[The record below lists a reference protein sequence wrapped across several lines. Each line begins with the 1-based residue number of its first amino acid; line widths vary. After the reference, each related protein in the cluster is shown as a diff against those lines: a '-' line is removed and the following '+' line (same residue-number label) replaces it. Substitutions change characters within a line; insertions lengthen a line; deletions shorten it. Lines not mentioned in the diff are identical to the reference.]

1 MNTLD
6 ALPLVVEDLSCTVPG
21 RVLFDRF
28 SLTVHPGEAV
38 AVVGPSGAGK
48 STLLSTILGLRKPAH
63 GSVVVCGQDVH
74 AIGRRQMVRLR
85 REAIGI
91 VFQDGELLAE
101 LTAAENV
108 AVAAML
114 TMADP
119 TGAMSLAEQV
129 VTSLGV
135 PPDTSADDLSG
146 GERQRTALARALVNR
161 PRLVLADEPTGSLDT
176 TTRDEVADMLFAVPV
191 ERGCGLL
198 LVTHDP
204 AVAGRA
210 DRVVELDTS
219 QHDVATRLA
228 DLDQVVG

>member
-6 ALPLVVEDLSCTVPG
+6 AVPLVVEDLSCTVPG
-21 RVLFDRF
+21 RRLFDHF
-28 SLTVHPGEAV
+28 SLRVQPGEAV
-38 AVVGPSGAGK
+38 AVVGPSGTGK

-63 GSVVVCGQDVH
+63 GSVVVCGQDIH
-74 AIGRRQMVRLR
+74 AISRKRMVRLR

-91 VFQDGELLAE
+91 VFQDGELLGE

-114 TMADP
+114 TMPDP
-119 TGAMSLAEQV
+119 TEAMSLAERV
-129 VTSLGV
+129 VTDLRV
-135 PPDTSADDLSG
+135 PPDTDADDLSG
-146 GERQRTALARALVNR
+146 GERQRTALARALVNQ

-204 AVAGRA
+204 AIARRA
-210 DRVVELDTS
+210 DRVVELGASRYD
-219 QHDVATRLA
+219 APRPALG
-228 DLDQVVG
+228 QVVG